1 VARSCAPDQAQVVLK
16 LKPGKNTI
24 LLKVCQAD
32 GDWAFYFLPK
42 LTLPPAF
49 TWQFQDVSAEV
60 GLGPDGVGGN
70 VKGDTLTVCDVDGD
84 GRADFLYGAGTG
96 MLVLNTPKGFVE
108 AKNSGISYRPGK
120 VGPVFGDFD
129 NDGHPDLFVPQTGA
143 CKLFRNDG
151 KGRFTDVT
159 SQAGDL
165 ARPIGMATCAAWGDF
180 YNDGRLDLVVGCL
193 RGPNRFFRN
202 NGDGTFQDAT
212 DEIGLGQ
219 RIFNSQAVCLVDLNG
234 DGMLDMVF
242 NNEGQE
248 SAVLLGNPAI
258 AAKRTPVTFQVAGS
272 GGVVGS
278 RVRVLDKDGK
288 HHGMRDISGGDGRGG
303 QQPLHARFS
312 LAPGTYRVQVRYSSG
327 IVRAKEITV
336 AGSQLRAIFDDQTP
350 RVE

>member
-1 VARSCAPDQAQVVLK
+1 
-16 LKPGKNTI
+16 
-24 LLKVCQAD
+24 
-32 GDWAFYFLPK
+32 
-42 LTLPPAF
+42 
-49 TWQFQDVSAEV
+49 
-60 GLGPDGVGGN
+60 
-70 VKGDTLTVCDVDGD
+70 
-84 GRADFLYGAGTG
+84 
-96 MLVLNTPKGFVE
+96 M
-108 AKNSGISYRPGK
+108 
-120 VGPVFGDFD
+120 
-129 NDGHPDLFVPQTGA
+129 
-143 CKLFRNDG
+143 
-151 KGRFTDVT
+151 T

-272 GGVVGS
+272 GGGVMSSARPGA
-278 RVRVLDKDGK
+278 GAAAP
-288 HHGMRDISGGDGRGG
+288 GAPAAPPARGG
-303 QQPLHARFS
+303 
-312 LAPGTYRVQVRYSSG
+312 
-327 IVRAKEITV
+327 RAY
-336 AGSQLRAIFDDQTP
+336 
-350 RVE
+350 